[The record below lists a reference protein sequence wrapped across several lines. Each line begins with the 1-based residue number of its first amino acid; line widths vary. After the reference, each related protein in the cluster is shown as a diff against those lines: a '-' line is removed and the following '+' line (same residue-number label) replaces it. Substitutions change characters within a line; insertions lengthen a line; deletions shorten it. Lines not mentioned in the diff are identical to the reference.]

1 MLIFPQG
8 LLRPGERVACA
19 VSGGAD
25 STALLLLA
33 HAGKAPLGI
42 GLSAIHV
49 NHRLRGAES
58 DADQAFVA
66 DLCDQLGVPLHVE
79 AVDTAAYAS
88 EHAETI
94 EEAARSLRTESFA
107 RLIAGGQANV
117 ILTAHTL
124 DDQAETV
131 LMKLLRGAWTEGL
144 AGISPS
150 VELPGGR
157 ILRPLLSLRRA
168 ELRIYLEEQ
177 GQTWC
182 EDSSNTDERFT
193 RNRIRH
199 TVLPVLRAEN
209 PSIDRTLANLAE
221 VAREEEARWTA
232 ELPRLLP
239 HLVLPGK
246 PVRGGGRSSSTAPGE
261 QSLALE
267 LERLHPLDAAS
278 RRRVIRAA
286 ARQLGARLSFDE
298 TARLL
303 TLAGFPS
310 SPPDPTV
317 PTKPGSKLQLS
328 GGLQA
333 ERSPRELR
341 LSRR

>member
-1 MLIFPQG
+1 MIFPQS
-8 LLRPGERVACA
+8 LLRPGDRVACA

-25 STALLLLA
+25 STGLLLLA
-33 HAGKAPLGI
+33 HAAKTSFGI

-58 DADQAFVA
+58 DADQAFVTN
-66 DLCDQLGVPLHVE
+66 LCDRLEVPLHVE
-79 AVDTAAYAS
+79 AVNTAEYAS
-88 EHAETI
+88 EHSETI
-94 EEAARSLRTESFA
+94 EEAARSLRTDAFA
-107 RLIAGGQANV
+107 RLLASGQANV
-117 ILTAHTL
+117 VLTAHTL

-144 AGISPS
+144 GGISPI

-157 ILRPLLSLRRA
+157 ILRPLLGLRRV
-168 ELRIYLEEQ
+168 ELRTYLNEQ
-177 GQTWC
+177 GQKWR

-199 TVLPVLRAEN
+199 AVLPVLRAEN

-261 QSLALE
+261 QSLAIE
-267 LERLHPLDAAS
+267 LERLRPLDAAT
-278 RRRVIRAA
+278 RRRVVRAA

-310 SPPDPTV
+310 TPPDPTV

-341 LSRR
+341 LSHK

>member
-1 MLIFPQG
+1 MLTFPTST
-8 LLRPGERVACA
+8 LRPGDRVSCA

-33 HAGKAPLGI
+33 HSARTRLGV
-42 GLSAIHV
+42 GLAAVHV
-49 NHRLRGAES
+49 NHGLRGLES
-58 DADQAFVA
+58 DGDEAFVIE
-66 DLCDQLGVPLHVE
+66 LCDRLGVFLHRETVN
-79 AVDTAAYAS
+79 TTAYA
-88 EHAETI
+88 EKQGETI
-94 EEAARSLRTESFA
+94 EEAARSLRMDVFM
-107 RLIAGGQANV
+107 RLIASGQASV
-117 ILTAHTL
+117 VLTAHTL

-144 AGISPS
+144 GGISP
-150 VELPGGR
+150 VLEVAGGR
-157 ILRPLLSLRRA
+157 ILRPLLAVRRD
-168 ELRIYLEEQ
+168 ELRGYLNEQ
-177 GQTWC
+177 GQPWR
-182 EDSSNTDERFT
+182 EDSSNTDDRFT
-193 RNRIRH
+193 RNRIRA
-199 TVLPVLRAEN
+199 TVLPLLRAEN

-221 VAREEEARWTA
+221 VAREEEARWTT

-246 PVRGGGRSSSTAPGE
+246 PVRGGGRSTSTAPGE
-261 QSLALE
+261 QSLAIE
-267 LERLHPLDAAS
+267 LERLRPLDAAT

-303 TLAGFPS
+303 TLAGFAA

-341 LSRR
+341 LSRK